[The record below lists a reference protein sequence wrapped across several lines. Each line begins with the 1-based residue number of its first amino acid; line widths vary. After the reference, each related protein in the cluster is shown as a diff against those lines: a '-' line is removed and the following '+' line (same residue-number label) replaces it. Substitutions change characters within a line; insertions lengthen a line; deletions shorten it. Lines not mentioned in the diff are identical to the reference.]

1 MMHKPS
7 GRHVVQPV
15 NTLVDVRQMNTGHEA
30 SPLRKHIRTLLIDVL
45 RYSSAELLTPSHP
58 LVLRME
64 KEDAYRISSEYLLL
78 LRKTLTAQQTR
89 KLAQDIKIWCRNEYG
104 MSEYSK
110 EERSYIKALTVSF
123 LNQLVPPRPSD

>member
-1 MMHKPS
+1 
-7 GRHVVQPV
+7 
-15 NTLVDVRQMNTGHEA
+15 
-30 SPLRKHIRTLLIDVL
+30 
-45 RYSSAELLTPSHP
+45 
-58 LVLRME
+58 ME

-104 MSEYSK
+104 MSEYS
-110 EERSYIKALTVSF
+110 YIKALTVSF

>member
-7 GRHVVQPV
+7 GQRVVQPV
-15 NTLVDVRQMNTGHEA
+15 DTPVDVRQMNTGHEV
-30 SPLRKHIRTLLIDVL
+30 SPLRKRIRTLLTDVL

-64 KEDAYRISSEYLLL
+64 KEDPYRISSEYLLL

-104 MSEYSK
+104 MPEYSK
-110 EERSYIKALTVSF
+110 DERSYIKALTVSF
-123 LNQLVPPRPSD
+123 LNQLVPPPRD